1 MAHVRQKPM
10 GFAASAAALLVPL
23 LALVGCA
30 ARQLP
35 TAEDVTPPSVRVVD
49 PTAGARVE
57 TATPSL
63 RLDYQDDHSGV
74 HVVSFRALINGAD
87 YSTSFDHDS
96 RGATGRIPRSRRL
109 PLGENRLEVEL
120 ADRAGNVGHVES
132 VFTNASGGWL
142 RVTADPGA
150 EPVRHVELV
159 LDASG
164 SMRDELGAS
173 TRMEVAR
180 QAIHALLDG
189 VPPTMPLG
197 LRVFR
202 GCDWI
207 RQVIPIGVVNKTSFA
222 AKVDSIEPD
231 GGTPIVAS
239 LLASFDALNE
249 VREGQRVAVLLTDG
263 GESCSGD
270 LQEAINRARDAA
282 TRVIVI
288 GFDIGDQGR
297 GGGSAEEI
305 TAELR
310 RLAVSTGG
318 AYFDAREPAQLRTAL
333 ERSIA
338 RLGYFVLDGAG
349 ERVADGELGGAPLE
363 LPAGT
368 YEIRIATI
376 PAIVVQGVE
385 IGRLTDTPIRLRR
398 TAAGVVGEAG
408 PPTPA
413 RASAGVGRGPGSLR
427 R

>member
-1 MAHVRQKPM
+1 MDTYAGRSVGVIAP
-10 GFAASAAALLVPL
+10 AALFVPL
-23 LALVGCA
+23 LALLGCS

-35 TAEDVTPPSVRVVD
+35 TVADATPPSVRVVE

-57 TATPSL
+57 TATPAL
-63 RLDYQDDHSGV
+63 RLDYQDERSGV
-74 HVVSFRALINGAD
+74 QVVTFRALINGAD

-96 RGATGRIPRSRRL
+96 RGATGRIPLSRRL

-120 ADRAGNVGHVES
+120 TDRAGNVGRAES

-150 EPVRHVELV
+150 EPMRHVELV

-189 VPPTMPLG
+189 VPPAMPLG

-207 RQVIPIGVVNKTSFA
+207 RQVIPIGVVNKTAFA
-222 AKVDSIEPD
+222 AKVDSIQPD

-239 LLASFDALNE
+239 LLASFDALNQ

-288 GFDIGDQGR
+288 GFDIADQGR
-297 GGGSAEEI
+297 GGGGSAQEI
-305 TAELR
+305 TTELR
-310 RLAVSTGG
+310 RLAESTGG

-349 ERVADGELGGAPLE
+349 ERIADGELGGPAVE

-376 PAIVVQGVE
+376 PAIVVPGVE

-413 RASAGVGRGPGSLR
+413 RASAGGPGSPR